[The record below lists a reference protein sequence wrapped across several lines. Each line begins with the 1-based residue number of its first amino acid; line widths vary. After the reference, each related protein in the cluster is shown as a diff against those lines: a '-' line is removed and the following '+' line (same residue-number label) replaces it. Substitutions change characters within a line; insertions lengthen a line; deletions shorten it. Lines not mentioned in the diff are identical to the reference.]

1 MKYYP
6 VFLSLKGKKAVVIG
20 GGKVAERKALSLIKA
35 GAVVKV
41 ISPKITKTLQR
52 LKENGRIELFKRP
65 YKKGDIDNAFIVIAA
80 TSSSETNSI
89 IAGHARSLLNVVDTP
104 SLCNFIVPSLVRR
117 GNLTIAVSTGGS
129 SPALSKAIRR
139 ELEKLYDG
147 KFTRYINFL
156 ETVRKKALAEITDPK
171 KRKKL
176 LETLASD
183 KMLETLRKED
193 FESARDKVL
202 RLFNRLLRKCHS
214 RMS

>member
-6 VFLSLKGKKAVVIG
+6 VFLSLNGKKAVVVG
-20 GGKVAERKALSLIKA
+20 GGKVAERKTLSLIKA
-35 GAVVKV
+35 GSAVKV

-52 LKENGRIELFKRP
+52 LKENGKIELFKRP

-80 TSSSETNSI
+80 TSSSEINSI
-89 IAGHARSLLNVVDTP
+89 IASHARSLLNVVDTP

-156 ETVRKKALAEITDPK
+156 ETVRKKALTEITDPK

-176 LETLASD
+176 LETLASHN
-183 KMLETLRKED
+183 MLETLRKEG
-193 FESARDKVL
+193 FESAQDKVL
-202 RLFNRLLRKCHS
+202 HKFFS
-214 RMS
+214 TV